1 MDSGS
6 RTTHALDG
14 PRGVAVA
21 TGDALREGALR
32 FRGGARL
39 QEVRGR
45 PGPWRRL
52 PSSFCSFGRHPGR
65 RPRPPAKSSGLAS
78 RQPTSCRGRRPADG
92 KRASA
97 PSVGPGPGP
106 GAPGREAGLGEGERS
121 GGASVCP
128 TPLAPWPGGGSQ
140 GRLATA
146 ASRSPL
152 EGQAWVH
159 VRGQGGGPSYLIWSV
174 PWRSSSP
181 RIRRSNGVALKKAQ
195 PCLSAGEFPP
205 YTDAGCC
212 VDKFQ
217 E

>member
-1 MDSGS
+1 MPGILLLIPQRDPAQGSAPPSRPLVLPPGPAPAPAALQVRPKECPDSGS
-6 RTTHALDG
+6 HTTHALGG

-21 TGDALREGALR
+21 TGDALPEGALR

-52 PSSFCSFGRHPGR
+52 PSSSCCSGRHPGR
-65 RPRPPAKSSGLAS
+65 RPRPSAKSSGLAS

-106 GAPGREAGLGEGERS
+106 GAQGREAGLGEGVRS

-128 TPLAPWPGGGSQ
+128 TPLAPWLGGASQ

-159 VRGQGGGPSYLIWSV
+159 VRGQGGGPS
-174 PWRSSSP
+174 
-181 RIRRSNGVALKKAQ
+181 
-195 PCLSAGEFPP
+195 
-205 YTDAGCC
+205 
-212 VDKFQ
+212 
-217 E
+217 